1 MDIVEELESHAQS
14 TAKVSKWLA
23 TGKMARNEAA
33 GDVGATYAFA
43 LPEQTVEG
51 RAAAEIKRLRAVLD
65 ATHKLVT
72 EGALIGFIPTE
83 GTWAE
88 RLYANQGQIHD
99 ALNKK

>member
-1 MDIVEELESHAQS
+1 
-14 TAKVSKWLA
+14 
-23 TGKMARNEAA
+23 MARHEGWN
-33 GDVGATYAFA
+33 TYADGYDSA
-43 LPEQTVEG
+43 
-51 RAAAEIKRLRAVLD
+51 AKDDAAEFKRLDAEVAALRGEVGRLRAVLD
-65 ATHKLVT
+65 TTHKLVT